1 MLLVLTV
8 VSAGPEEGRKLSLGE
23 GQKIVVGREVPAD
36 IAFPNDGYMS
46 GQHFSVEI
54 ADGMAIPRDQGS
66 RNKTK
71 VNGQV
76 IREISLT
83 AGDIV
88 LAGGSEF
95 LVDVQQGCQKF
106 DTTDEDVRSDEMG
119 EFAHDPGGPPYQTPP
134 TSPPPSPTDRE
145 FNAQAPAPE
154 RGQSDV
160 FDGPFDKPA
169 DNSKVVIGE
178 PGITAANVNPRKDD
192 NPLPPPSA
200 KKKSESPIQSMAGST
215 SPLFGGGAG
224 GEESSFGSPL
234 DNLAAAD
241 SRVGKSPFA
250 SLTGGSGVENSIPP
264 SPVSDSAQPFDPP
277 CPLTL

>member
-36 IAFPNDGYMS
+36 VAFPNDGYMS

-54 ADGMAIPRDQGS
+54 ADGMAILRDLGS

-83 AGDIV
+83 AGDIM

-95 LVDVQQGCQKF
+95 LVDVQQGRQKF
-106 DTTDEDVRSDEMG
+106 DT
-119 EFAHDPGGPPYQTPP
+119 
-134 TSPPPSPTDRE
+134 TDRE

-154 RGQSDV
+154 HGQSDV
-160 FDGPFDKPA
+160 FDEPFDKPA

-178 PGITAANVNPRKDD
+178 PGITAANVNPRKDG

-200 KKKSESPIQSMAGST
+200 KKKSGSPIQSMAGST

-250 SLTGGSGVENSIPP
+250 SLTGGSGVENLISPP
-264 SPVSDSAQPFDPP
+264 PVSDSAQPFDPP